1 MLSQQKCE
9 RAPERLQPTSR
20 AKKDVW
26 CRNSDAVPRSESV
39 CASRFQCRSR
49 IAHQIA
55 MNPRE
60 LSRTSKTAS
69 CTSHKDKLGTNVRK
83 KCLLVSYRP
92 LALSCEK
99 PKQARRLCTLCLYQF
114 ACTLSLQVAVLREK
128 TCALDHK
135 PKAKMLSLTLL
146 LLLAVEAQKN
156 RAPVC
161 AIGLKKGARVR
172 LPGGARK
179 ASPALQIRVRKQL
192 PIPII
197 PGAHVA
203 TLKGRKRRARLTKP
217 TYSSRSASL
226 GRRGPFKGTLSIGR
240 CTRRSCCA
248 ASTRASPAVAR

>member
-1 MLSQQKCE
+1 MRSCRCGRRQRCTESKCGALTAKLRNARE
-9 RAPERLQPTSR
+9 QLQPTSR
-20 AKKDVW
+20 AEKYVW

-146 LLLAVEAQKN
+146 LLLAVEAQG
-156 RAPVC
+156 APLLRP
-161 AIGLKKGARVR
+161 GLLSRDVAVSGA
-172 LPGGARK
+172 
-179 ASPALQIRVRKQL
+179 PA
-192 PIPII
+192 
-197 PGAHVA
+197 AHDQ
-203 TLKGRKRRARLTKP
+203 
-217 TYSSRSASL
+217 
-226 GRRGPFKGTLSIGR
+226 
-240 CTRRSCCA
+240 
-248 ASTRASPAVAR
+248 